1 MMMQLT
7 EKFLN
12 SPERILT
19 ELAKVKKKIYELT
32 ALEASLKDELEQH
45 HKEGTIRGIFE
56 SDGVKANRLQTKQ
69 KYLFSEELRNKEERY
84 KTEIENAKE
93 LEIRDNKWTKKLET
107 NPMWRITF
115 DK

>member
-1 MMMQLT
+1 MIPLDSNL
-7 EKFLN
+7 LN
-12 SPERILT
+12 SPERILE
-19 ELAKVKKKIYELT
+19 ELAKVKKKIYSLT

-45 HKEGTIRGIFE
+45 HKNGTIRGIFE
-56 SDGVKANRLQTKQ
+56 SNGVKANRLQTKQ

-84 KTEIENAKE
+84 KIEIENAKE
-93 LEIRDNKWTKKLET
+93 LEINDNKWTKKLET

>member
-1 MMMQLT
+1 MIHLDSDV
-7 EKFLN
+7 LN
-12 SPERILT
+12 SPERILF

-45 HKEGTIRGIFE
+45 HKNGTIRGIFE
-56 SDGVKANRLQTKQ
+56 SDGVKANRLHTQQ

>member
-1 MMMQLT
+1 MIPLDSDL
-7 EKFLN
+7 LN
-12 SPERILT
+12 SPERILL

-45 HKEGTIRGIFE
+45 HKNGTIRGIFE
-56 SDGVKANRLQTKQ
+56 SDGVKANRLQTPQ

-84 KTEIENAKE
+84 KTEIANAKE

-107 NPMWRITF
+107 NPTWRITF
-115 DK
+115 